1 MYDIASRLC
10 SGVCWLWLKEAYL
23 VVCTQVFI
31 GIFPSSKTVIT
42 GAVNWA
48 EVDDAYDFASRL
60 LLQNF
65 EEVCIPTRSK
75 IFTQNTKMEGLTH
88 ELAASR
94 TSSVAN

>member
-1 MYDIASRLC
+1 MCVEERERKGGRE
-10 SGVCWLWLKEAYL
+10 GVCEC
-23 VVCTQVFI
+23 VCVYTWRRDTVCSRGPCSWT

-65 EEVCIPTRSK
+65 EEVRKPVD
-75 IFTQNTKMEGLTH
+75 GGG
-88 ELAASR
+88 ASR
-94 TSSVAN
+94 RGRVRDK